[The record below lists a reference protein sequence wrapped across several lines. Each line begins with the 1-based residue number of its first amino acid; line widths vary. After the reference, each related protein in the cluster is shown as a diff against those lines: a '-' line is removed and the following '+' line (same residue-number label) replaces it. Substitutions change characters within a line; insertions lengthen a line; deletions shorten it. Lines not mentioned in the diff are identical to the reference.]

1 MIIFIMTLMACPVAS
16 AYDTP
21 VPSKCVID
29 MCEEKLCTVDTPEGT
44 VHIERKPH
52 YEEGMPITCP
62 LWLVEPT

>member
-1 MIIFIMTLMACPVAS
+1 MIIFIMTLMGYPATS

-21 VPSKCVID
+21 STPKCIID
-29 MCEEKLCTVDTPEGT
+29 MCEEKLCTVETPEGI
-44 VHIERKPH
+44 VHIEKKPH